1 MSLYLL
7 SLVAWILTVLAPCVL
22 PILPIIIWW
31 SVIDGKKS
39 RPWVIIAAFAVSV
52 ILITLWLQFLV
63 SQFGISQ
70 RNLTVV
76 SAVILI
82 FFGLMLLIPKLRNL
96 VMHKTG
102 IEGATNKAQWSTTW
116 WFGGDILLW
125 FILWPIFNTCS
136 PTYAILVWNVLPANF
151 SEGMI
156 HILLYVAWLSAVLL
170 AIAYGWRALVN
181 KLKWASDPKGWFKK
195 IIAVILIVMWVA
207 IIMKWDKQ
215 VEGYLVENGLF
226 YDTSGREVDI
236 IKEEK
241 KNGNLD

>member
-52 ILITLWLQFLV
+52 IIITLWLQFLV
-63 SQFGISQ
+63 SQFWISQ
-70 RNLTVV
+70 RNLTVW

-82 FFGLMLLIPKLRNL
+82 FFGIMLLVPRIWNY

-102 IEGATNKAQWSTTW
+102 IENATNKAQWSTTW
-116 WFGGDILLW
+116 WFGGDILLG
-125 FILWPIFNTCS
+125 FVLWPIFNTCS
-136 PTYAILVWNVLPANF
+136 PTYAILVGNVLPANF

-156 HILLYVAWLSAVLL
+156 HILLYVSWLSAVLL
-170 AIAYGWRALVN
+170 LIAYGWRAFVN
-181 KLKWASDPKGWFKK
+181 KMKWAADPKGWFKK
-195 IIAVILIVMWVA
+195 IIAVILIFMWIA
-207 IIMKWDKQ
+207 IIMKRDKK
-215 VEGYLVENGLF
+215 VEWFLVEHGLY
-226 YDTSGREVDI
+226 YDTSWREVDV

-241 KNGNLD
+241 KNWNL